1 MVRQKPLRIHQML
14 PKELLDFSHRACPVR
29 HFYRTREQEDM
40 HRKSREQRGK
50 ERRNALHTERTRSSL
65 NSKTMVQATW
75 FYGGQDVQKGKSY
88 SKKVTLSYLKCQR
101 KETYLHL
108 NMVIGLLKGKKKDP
122 GEIIV
127 HGSPRL
133 GTECPSAHEDLAAP
147 FPEGARDGTP
157 HLVLSPALPC
167 RL

>member
-1 MVRQKPLRIHQML
+1 MTLATEPVPLM
-14 PKELLDFSHRACPVR
+14 R
-29 HFYRTREQEDM
+29 HFYRTREKEDM

-50 ERRNALHTERTRSSL
+50 ERRNVLHTERTRSSL
-65 NSKTMVQATW
+65 NSKTMVRATW
-75 FYGGQDVQKGKSY
+75 FYEGKTFKREKSY

-133 GTECPSAHEDLAAP
+133 GMSVPAPMKTLLLPSQREP
-147 FPEGARDGTP
+147 GTGLP
-157 HLVLSPALPC
+157 HLVLSPALPR